1 MHSKLH
7 SVLNAAVLR
16 ILRPLIRILLRHGI
30 PYGVFADI
38 AKRVYVDVSDEEF
51 PIPGRKQTNSR
62 ISILTGLS
70 RKEVLRVKRL
80 PSLDDTAAAA
90 RYHRAARTISGWL
103 RDKNFTDGKGQPAVL
118 PIDGAK
124 ASFTALVKQYSGDI
138 PVRAVLDE
146 MERVGAVERL
156 ADGRVH
162 LVQRAYVPSSSEEEK
177 INILGSDVADLIRT
191 IEHNLAATPEQA
203 FFQRKV
209 CYDNLPADVLPEL
222 QRLSNRRAQALLEEL
237 DDWMSARDREDTALQ
252 PGEQRKRAG
261 IEIHYFEDDAPKE
274 K

>member
-7 SVLNAAVLR
+7 QVLNAAVLR
-16 ILRPLIRILLRHGI
+16 ILRPLIRILLHHGI

-80 PSLDDTAAAA
+80 PSLDDTTAAA

-103 RDKNFTDGKGQPAVL
+103 RDKSFTDNKGQPAAL
-118 PIDGAK
+118 PIDGPK

-177 INILGSDVADLIRT
+177 LNILGSDVADLIRT
-191 IEHNLAATPEQA
+191 IEHNLTATQEQA

-237 DDWMSARDREDTALQ
+237 DDWMSARDREDIALQ

-261 IEIHYFEDDAPKE
+261 IEIHYFEDDVPKE
-274 K
+274 D